1 MYTIIITLIFLFVF
15 LPIMSY
21 ANSERLKKKK
31 KLEKYGSAT
40 AEYISNISDSL
51 SCFIYKVTT
60 KK

>member
-51 SCFIYKVTT
+51 SCF
-60 KK
+60 